1 METSENF
8 NPIIEQL
15 SRIDKLASEQAAKAE
30 EEKEAL
36 LDSYEDKKARYTA
49 DLRSEA
55 RERLAALKASLD
67 KETDEKL
74 SEVRALY
81 ESRLKNLDEQYEL
94 NAQKWAEDIFNAVIG
109 G

>member
-15 SRIDKLASEQAAKAE
+15 SRIDKLASEQAARAE
-30 EEKEAL
+30 EKKEAL

-55 RERLAALKASLD
+55 QERLAALKAYLD